1 MNYMIT
7 LAKETGLWFV
17 WFPLRSILKHLPIRL
32 LYAAADVF
40 SPLYCLLSKKR
51 RVLVTEEVRRL
62 YGDRYNKK
70 ELESVVKRSFRI
82 HAKRQLEN
90 VFFGQLTKEK
100 LDRIVSIQGF
110 DHLQQ
115 VLQKNNGAILLLA
128 HFGSFLLPLP
138 VLGFKGYKVMQL
150 GGKPL
155 IEGTRPIHKKI
166 FELRKNETDKMPFQ
180 FSRAD
185 QYLGSVVRA
194 LKNNEIV
201 VIAFDGRTGSK
212 WIPVPLINRIAE
224 FSPGPFNL
232 AIKTG
237 AAILPTFVVRG
248 RDNNHTIVFEPPMD
262 LEITENQEDA
272 RKKSTERYSKIFE
285 RYLLRYPCHF
295 ASILYSV
302 RQEAQRGLNR
312 PLFID

>member
-7 LAKETGLWFV
+7 LVKEIVLWFV
-17 WFPLRSILKHLPIRL
+17 WFPLRSIIKYLPIRL
-32 LYAAADVF
+32 LYSTVDIF
-40 SPLYCLLSKKR
+40 SPLYCLFSKNKR
-51 RVLVTEEVRRL
+51 ELITEEVRRL
-62 YGDRYNKK
+62 YGDRCNQKQI
-70 ELESVVKRSFRI
+70 ESVVKNSFSI
-82 HAKRQLEN
+82 HAKRQVEN
-90 VFFGQLTKEK
+90 LLFGQLTKDK

-115 VLQKNNGAILLLA
+115 ALRKNNGAILLLA

-166 FELRKNETDKMPFQ
+166 FELRKSETDKMPFQ

-201 VIAFDGRTGSK
+201 VIAFDGRTGNK

-262 LEITENQEDA
+262 LEISEDQEEA
-272 RKKSTERYSKIFE
+272 RKTSTERYSKIFE